1 MVTDMKKK
9 TIISFTSVTALLAI
23 LFVVSV
29 NTGSIRVTY
38 AELFKGLFVEYS
50 ENVDIIVDLRF
61 PRIIIS
67 ILAGA
72 SLAVSGVMFQSVLKN
87 PLADPGIIGI
97 SSAASFVSTVVVSF
111 VPALFF
117 LTPIFAFFGGIIAC
131 IMVYTLAYKGGFS
144 PLRIILVGVAVS
156 AMFSG
161 LSSAFG
167 SMSGQ
172 AYSQT
177 AAMVNANISMKTWS
191 DVKLLAVYTLIGL
204 VISLFMAKSCNL
216 MALEDKT
223 IRGLGVNVNT
233 LRVTISFAAVLLA
246 SITTAI
252 AGTISFIGLIV
263 PHIGRLLVGND
274 HKKLIPFSVFL
285 GALIMLGAD
294 TLGRVIA
301 YPYEISPAVIM
312 SVIGGPF
319 FIILLKRSNKTYG
332 G

>member
-1 MVTDMKKK
+1 MKKK
-9 TIISFTSVTALLAI
+9 TLISFITVISFLVI
-23 LFVVSV
+23 LFIISV
-29 NTGSIRVTY
+29 NTGTIKVTY
-38 AELFKGLFVEYS
+38 KELFYGLFMGNS
-50 ENVDIIVDLRF
+50 ENVNIIVDLRF

-67 ILAGA
+67 MLAGA

-97 SSAASFVSTVVVSF
+97 SSAASFVSTLIISF
-111 VPALFF
+111 FPALFF
-117 LTPIFAFFGGIIAC
+117 LSPIFAFAGGIIAC
-131 IMVYTLAYKGGFS
+131 ILVYSLAYKGGFS

-161 LSSAFG
+161 LSSAFS

-172 AYSQT
+172 SYTQT
-177 AAMVNANISMKTWS
+177 ASMVNANISMKTWE
-191 DVKLLAVYTLIGL
+191 DVRLLAVYTVIGL
-204 VISLFMAKSCNL
+204 ILSLFMAKKCNL

-223 IRGLGVNVNT
+223 IRGLGINVNT
-233 LRVTISFAAVLLA
+233 QRIVISFAAVLLA

-252 AGTISFIGLIV
+252 AGTISFVGLIV

-274 HKKLIPFSVFL
+274 HKKLIPFSIFL
-285 GALIMLGAD
+285 GALVMLGAD

-319 FIILLKRSNKTYG
+319 FIILLKRSDKKYG

>member
-1 MVTDMKKK
+1 MKKK
-9 TIISFTSVTALLAI
+9 TLISFITVISFLVI
-23 LFVVSV
+23 LFIVSV
-29 NTGSIRVTY
+29 NTGTIKVTY
-38 AELFKGLFVEYS
+38 KELFYGLFMGDS
-50 ENVDIIVDLRF
+50 ENVNIIIDLRF

-67 ILAGA
+67 MIAGA
-72 SLAVSGVMFQSVLKN
+72 SLAVSGVMFQSILKN

-97 SSAASFVSTVVVSF
+97 SSAASFVSTLIISF
-111 VPALFF
+111 FPALFF
-117 LTPIFAFFGGIIAC
+117 LSPIFAFVGGIIAC
-131 IMVYTLAYKGGFS
+131 ILVYSLAYKGGFS

-161 LSSAFG
+161 LSSAFY

-172 AYSQT
+172 SYTQT
-177 AAMVNANISMKTWS
+177 ASMVEANISMKTWD
-191 DVKLLAVYTLIGL
+191 DVRLLAVYTVIGL
-204 VISLFMAKSCNL
+204 ILSLFMAKKCNL

-223 IRGLGVNVNT
+223 IRGLGINVNT
-233 LRVTISFAAVLLA
+233 LRIVISFAAVLLA

-252 AGTISFIGLIV
+252 AGTISFVGLIV

-274 HKKLIPFSVFL
+274 HKKLIPFSIFL
-285 GALIMLGAD
+285 GALVMLGAD

-319 FIILLKRSNKTYG
+319 FIILLKRSDKNYG

>member
-1 MVTDMKKK
+1 MKKK
-9 TIISFTSVTALLAI
+9 TLISFITVISFLVI
-23 LFVVSV
+23 LFIISV
-29 NTGSIRVTY
+29 NTGTIKVTY
-38 AELFKGLFVEYS
+38 KELFYGLFMGNS
-50 ENVDIIVDLRF
+50 ENVNIIVDLRF

-67 ILAGA
+67 MLAGA

-97 SSAASFVSTVVVSF
+97 SSAASFVSTLIISF
-111 VPALFF
+111 FPALFF
-117 LTPIFAFFGGIIAC
+117 LSPIFAFAGGIIAC
-131 IMVYTLAYKGGFS
+131 ILVYSLAYKGGFS

-161 LSSAFG
+161 LSSAFS

-172 AYSQT
+172 SYTQT
-177 AAMVNANISMKTWS
+177 ASMVNANISMKTWE
-191 DVKLLAVYTLIGL
+191 DVRLLAVYTVIGL
-204 VISLFMAKSCNL
+204 ILSLFMAKKCNL

-223 IRGLGVNVNT
+223 IRGLGINVNT
-233 LRVTISFAAVLLA
+233 QRLVISFAAVLLA

-252 AGTISFIGLIV
+252 AGTISFVGLIV

-274 HKKLIPFSVFL
+274 HKKLIPFSIFL
-285 GALIMLGAD
+285 GALVMLGAD

-319 FIILLKRSNKTYG
+319 FIILLKRSDKNYG